1 MPASWPPSAALV
13 PDVTSALPFLN
24 RVVEL
29 ERAGQVNVQGGD
41 VGGFGSPTL
50 VVRHI
55 ANYQA
60 AVEAVTA
67 LGAPDGPVLDVGCGV
82 GALSAWA
89 ADRLGRDLILCDL
102 DPAVLGV
109 GANAFDVAATTDLAA
124 IDPAPVVL
132 AMEVLEH
139 VEPDDQPRFMDQVW
153 SRVAPGGLLVL
164 STPDESS
171 YPGGWSGYRP
181 HVGCVTPRQLTAL
194 LLATTGQDPTVVR
207 LEGGPFRI
215 PRGRRALERVANGAW
230 GRLQS
235 NLPGVAARLAERGG
249 RQGPLRLA
257 PLERAIQPVD
267 ILPAAHGKDTGLL
280 AVVRRP

>member
-1 MPASWPPSAALV
+1 MSASWLPSAPLI
-13 PDVTSALPFLN
+13 PDVTTALPFLN
-24 RVVEL
+24 RVIEVD
-29 ERAGQVNVQGGD
+29 RAGQVNVEGGD

-50 VVRHI
+50 VVRHV

-60 AVEAVTA
+60 AVDAVVA
-67 LGAPDGPVLDVGCGV
+67 LGAPDGPMLDVGCGV

-89 ADRLGRDLILCDL
+89 ADRLGRELILCDR
-102 DPAVLGV
+102 DEAVLAV
-109 GANAFDVAATTDLAA
+109 GATAFEVPATTDLAT
-124 IDPAPVVL
+124 IDPVPVVL

-139 VEPDDQPRFMDQVW
+139 VEPTDQPGFLDEVW
-153 SRVAPGGLLVL
+153 SRVAPGGLLLL

-194 LLATTGQDPTVVR
+194 LTATTGQDPTVVR

-215 PRGRRALERVANGAW
+215 PLGRRALERVANGAW
-230 GRLQS
+230 GRIQS
-235 NLPGVAARLAERGG
+235 GMPTVAARLAERGG
-249 RQGPLRLA
+249 RQEPLRPGPLQ
-257 PLERAIQPVD
+257 RAVEPIQIV
-267 ILPAAHGKDTGLL
+267 PATHGNDTGLL